1 LRNYLTDQ
9 AAIWT
14 LQTLK
19 QRRVLLEVNVY
30 PAMGDPPV
38 NEISSSDTLR
48 ILQDIGSRA
57 LGRGNYKRHGQEDL
71 RGKHG
76 GKM

>member
-1 LRNYLTDQ
+1 
-9 AAIWT
+9 
-14 LQTLK
+14 
-19 QRRVLLEVNVY
+19 
-30 PAMGDPPV
+30 MGDRPV
-38 NEISSSDTLR
+38 NDISSADVLR
-48 ILQDIGSRA
+48 VLQDIGSRA